1 MPQYISYLS
10 GVTTEPCAET
20 QTRDRKQGIH
30 SPCENSRPNK
40 SNVSSYL
47 WPSHHPDRFLLP
59 LLSVARRGRL
69 LLFFSL
75 LVVGKIASS
84 LHAVPVFQTKTSL
97 LAEPASRGSD
107 RLLQFPSPMIS
118 AVFNALYCPVKGKK
132 LFPSLAC
139 LKGSLRA
146 LLWGV
151 IRVLLCVE
159 VLLRPDE

>member
-1 MPQYISYLS
+1 MNFYATVYFLP
-10 GVTTEPCAET
+10 VRCDDRAVC
-20 QTRDRKQGIH
+20 RDSDTGPKARH
-30 SPCENSRPNK
+30 SFASENSRPNK

-47 WPSHHPDRFLLP
+47 WLSHHPDRFLLP

-107 RLLQFPSPMIS
+107 RLLQFPSPIIS
-118 AVFNALYCPVKGKK
+118 AVFNALYRPVKGK
-132 LFPSLAC
+132 
-139 LKGSLRA
+139 
-146 LLWGV
+146 
-151 IRVLLCVE
+151 
-159 VLLRPDE
+159 